1 MEAPM
6 SNKYP
11 NSGSL
16 STNTKKEKETHPGYT
31 GSVSITCPNCEAE
44 SDFWLSAWIREG
56 KAGKFFSLAFKEKQA
71 AAREGVKEAKK
82 AADPDFDDQIP
93 F

>member
-1 MEAPM
+1 M

-31 GSVSITCPNCEAE
+31 GSVNITCPHCEAE
-44 SDFWLSAWIREG
+44 SDFWLSAWVREG
-56 KAGKFFSLAFKEKQA
+56 KAGKFFSLAFKEKGA
-71 AAREGVKEAKK
+71 VTKEGVKEAKK
-82 AADPDFDDQIP
+82 AVEKDDFGDMDVP